1 MLVPASSSS
10 SLSVYR
16 FVSLLIVAACL
27 LVATVGCGG
36 TNKLAP
42 PDVTS
47 IAERTLPGTRYTDAH
62 PDSLRSLSITEE
74 SDHVRFD
81 LAESYQR
88 MHENWSSKF
97 QFSSPRRNP
106 TQPLTYAT
114 LWSKD
119 LSLTALE
126 VEERVSTL
134 PKEKALARIEK
145 AKEEYQKTLQIDVY
159 WFTGPNGTPITGPGA
174 RVRLQDGQGNSY
186 QPTREKDGP
195 LRDAAILGRFS
206 ILYRRN
212 IFYFDR
218 MRKGRDILEG
228 VDELR
233 LSVSPTGGPNV
244 EFNWS
249 WEE

>member
-10 SLSVYR
+10 SSPVSRLI
-16 FVSLLIVAACL
+16 SLLTVAAFL
-27 LVATVGCGG
+27 FGATVGCGG
-36 TNKLAP
+36 TNKLAS

-47 IAERTLPGTRYTDAH
+47 IAERTLPGIRYADAH
-62 PDSLRSLSITEE
+62 PDSLQRLSIIEE
-74 SDHVRFD
+74 NDHVRFD

-97 QFSSPRRNP
+97 QFATARRTP
-106 TQPLTYAT
+106 TRPLTYAT

-126 VEERVSTL
+126 AEERVSTL

-145 AKEEYQKTLQIDVY
+145 ARKEYQKTLQVDVY
-159 WFTGPNGTPITGPGA
+159 WFTGPNGTSITGPGA
-174 RVRLQDGQGNSY
+174 RVRLHDGQGNSY
-186 QPTREKDGP
+186 RPTREKDVP

-206 ILYRRN
+206 IFYRRN
-212 IFYFDR
+212 ILYFE
-218 MRKGRDILEG
+218 RKRNDRDILEG

-233 LSVSPTGGPNV
+233 LTVSPTGGPTV
-244 EFNWS
+244 EFRWS

>member
-1 MLVPASSSS
+1 MLVSASSSS
-10 SLSVYR
+10 RAPVYR
-16 FVSLLIVAACL
+16 FVSLLIAAGCL
-27 LVATVGCGG
+27 LVATAGCGG
-36 TNKLAP
+36 TDRLASP
-42 PDVTS
+42 NVTS

-62 PDSLRSLSITEE
+62 PDSLRDLSIVEG
-74 SDHVRFD
+74 SDRVRFE
-81 LAESYQR
+81 LRKSYQR

-97 QFSSPRRNP
+97 QFATARRNP
-106 TQPLTYAT
+106 TRPLTYAT

-126 VEERVSTL
+126 AEERVSSL

-145 AKEEYQKTLQIDVY
+145 ARKEYQKTLQIDVY
-159 WFTGPNGTPITGPGA
+159 WFTGPNGTSITGPGA
-174 RVRLQDGQGNSY
+174 RVRLHDGQGNSY
-186 QPTREKDGP
+186 RPTREKDGP
-195 LRDAAILGRFS
+195 LRDAAILGRFD

-218 MRKGRDILEG
+218 VRKGRDILEG

-233 LSVSPTGGPNV
+233 LRVSPTGGPNV